1 MLFGSPKNNTSL
13 RGTEYDIFFY
23 RFLMAF
29 KSHRTSTTK
38 GSVFDNL
45 FIHFMKIKF
54 HKAAMIVAALIL
66 LLPLRAVGQANTY
79 YERGG

>member
-1 MLFGSPKNNTSL
+1 
-13 RGTEYDIFFY
+13 
-23 RFLMAF
+23 
-29 KSHRTSTTK
+29 
-38 GSVFDNL
+38 
-45 FIHFMKIKF
+45 MKIKF